1 MIREEIETILEDMG
15 WVNTE
20 QVITSEG
27 NKSVYI
33 RWVNSADT
41 DVYVGNYYIE
51 IATRGDAFPY
61 KDACSTR
68 QEIIDFLL
76 G

>member
-1 MIREEIETILEDMG
+1 MTREEVEAIIEEYG
-15 WVNTE
+15 WVNTGKE
-20 QVITSEG
+20 MPHES

-33 RWVNSADT
+33 CWVNSADI

-51 IATRGDAFPY
+51 IVTQGHAFPY